1 LKGVP
6 CFGLAG
12 ETMSRF
18 NPDFWEVV
26 VERAR
31 LEAFA
36 NEDALWHEYNRTL
49 PEERRRQEKHTREVF
64 DRVNDLIRTELTLRQ
79 REVVRLYY
87 FARLTEAEIGRR
99 LRIPQQVVSQ
109 HLFGILRNGRRV
121 GGAIPRLRKIC
132 EKRGITW

>member
-1 LKGVP
+1 
-6 CFGLAG
+6 
-12 ETMSRF
+12 MSKF
-18 NPDFWEVV
+18 NPDFWEVG

-49 PEERRRQEKHTREVF
+49 DEERRRHEEHTREVF
-64 DRVNDLIRTELTLRQ
+64 GQINELIRAELTARQ

-99 LRIPQQVVSQ
+99 LGIPQQVVSQ

-121 GGAIPRLRKIC
+121 GGAIPKLRNIC
-132 EKRGITW
+132 EKRGIAW